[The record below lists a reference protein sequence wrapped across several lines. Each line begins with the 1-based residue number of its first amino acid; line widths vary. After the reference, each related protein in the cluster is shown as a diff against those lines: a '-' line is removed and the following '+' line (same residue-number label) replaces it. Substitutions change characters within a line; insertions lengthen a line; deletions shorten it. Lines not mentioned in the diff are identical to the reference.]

1 MGPVAAPRDLLAE
14 RELERTMDLKLMKR
28 VQEQR
33 GQTMV
38 EFAIVLPVLC
48 LLLFGACQFG
58 ILFNNYVTLTD
69 AVRAG
74 ARKAAVSRQITGTTP
89 RQACID
95 QIKASASDLDQSKLV
110 PDCQSDW
117 QPSSTV
123 TVTAT
128 YPYQISLMGLV
139 IASGNL
145 KSTTQERVE

>member
-1 MGPVAAPRDLLAE
+1 VAAPRDLLAGPDPE
-14 RELERTMDLKLMKR
+14 RDEEHEPMKR
-28 VQEQR
+28 FHNER

-38 EFAIVLPVLC
+38 EFAVVLPVLC
-48 LLLFGACQFG
+48 LLLFGAIQFG

-89 RQACID
+89 QQACID
-95 QIKASASDLDQSKLV
+95 QIKASASDLDLSKLT
-110 PDCQSDW
+110 PSCSSDW
-117 QPSSTV
+117 QPTSTV

-128 YPYQISLMGLV
+128 YPYSISLLGLV
-139 IASGNL
+139 VASGNL

>member
-1 MGPVAAPRDLLAE
+1 
-14 RELERTMDLKLMKR
+14 
-28 VQEQR
+28 
-33 GQTMV
+33 MV
-38 EFAIVLPVLC
+38 EFAIVLPILC
-48 LLLFGACQFG
+48 LLLFGAIQFG
-58 ILFNNYVTLTD
+58 IVFNNYVTLTD

-74 ARKAAVSRQITGTTP
+74 ARKGAVSRQITGTSP

-95 QIKASASDLDQSKLV
+95 QIKASASDLDLSKLV

-117 QPSSTV
+117 QPTSTV

-128 YPYQISLMGLV
+128 YPWSISLMGMV

>member
-1 MGPVAAPRDLLAE
+1 
-14 RELERTMDLKLMKR
+14 MKR
-28 VQEQR
+28 FHNER

-38 EFAIVLPVLC
+38 EFAVVLPVLC
-48 LLLFGACQFG
+48 LLLFGAIQFG

-74 ARKAAVSRQITGTTP
+74 ARKAAVSRQVTGTTP
-89 RQACID
+89 QQACID
-95 QIKASASDLDQSKLV
+95 QIKASASDLDLSKLT

-117 QPSSTV
+117 QATSTV

-128 YPYQISLMGLV
+128 YPYSVSLMGLV

-145 KSTTQERVE
+145 RSTTQERVE